1 MVMPP
6 NTRQKIDRANR
17 GLDEMMGSLTRRSN
31 TRAPAAP
38 VPPGPGQ
45 APARYSRDNQRG
57 ALYDA
62 ERRLR
67 RVLDR
72 AHEYPLA
79 EVAGSRVV
87 IPVER
92 KFADLAS
99 MQAYVD
105 LVLAQN
111 WPQFPKLGASR
122 VPVVAKPEHTGQDHA
137 VYTGGQIL
145 VPLQAI
151 NPATG
156 TRWAMREMVVLH
168 ELAHHAMFV
177 HRPGAAHHG
186 AEFTGAFRTL
196 VVGMMGPEAGL
207 LFDVVFRDGGVKVA

>member
-1 MVMPP
+1 M
-6 NTRQKIDRANR
+6 NTPAETRRKIAVANR
-17 GLDEMMGSLTRRSN
+17 AMNEMTAGLNRRFN
-31 TRAPAAP
+31 TAQPAPAQPPAKPAP
-38 VPPGPGQ
+38 
-45 APARYSRDNQRG
+45 RYSRDHQRG

-72 AHEYPLA
+72 AHEYPMA
-79 EVAGSRVV
+79 EVAGSRIV

-99 MQAYVD
+99 MQTYVD
-105 LVLAQN
+105 LVLARP
-111 WPQFPKLGASR
+111 WPEFPRMNISHVAV
-122 VPVVAKPEHTGQDHA
+122 VPKPEYTEQNHA
-137 VYTGGQIL
+137 VYTGGAIL
-145 VPLQAI
+145 VPLLAV

-156 TRWAMREMVVLH
+156 TRWAMRELVVLH

-186 AEFTGAFRTL
+186 AEFAGAFRTL
-196 VVGMMGPEAGL
+196 VAGMMGPEAGL
-207 LFDVVFRDGGVKVA
+207 LFDVIFRDGGVRVA